1 MTITR
6 LGTERRRMSKI
17 VIHNDTIYL
26 CGQVA
31 KDSDADIKEQTRTML
46 EKVDDG
52 SMGFT
57 PAVQLSFLKKKEQK
71 EMLDAM
77 EFAQCTPSYQQTLSG
92 WISPNCAKRVCWRK
106 GY

>member
-1 MTITR
+1 MWGQPQTGSEVYQNHRTIP
-6 LGTERRRMSKI
+6 E
-17 VIHNDTIYL
+17 
-26 CGQVA
+26 
-31 KDSDADIKEQTRTML
+31 ML

-71 EMLDAM
+71 EMLDVM
-77 EFAQCTPSYQQTLSG
+77 EFAQCTLSYQQTLSG